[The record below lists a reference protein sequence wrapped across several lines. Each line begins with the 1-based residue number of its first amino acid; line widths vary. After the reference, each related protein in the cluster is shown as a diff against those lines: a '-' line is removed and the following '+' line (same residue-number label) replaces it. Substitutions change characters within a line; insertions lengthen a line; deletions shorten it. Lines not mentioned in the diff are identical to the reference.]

1 MKVLNNIKIGPKL
14 IGSFLFVA
22 MIIVVG
28 TVVAYFSMKAL
39 QEETSHM
46 YHNNLVPN
54 DNLGNIDALMYK
66 MRGDV
71 YKFVLTPE
79 EQATLE
85 VQIAANIE
93 AINQDLATYR
103 TVDLPP
109 AATNERSKL
118 ETAWGAYQP
127 AVAEIM
133 RQAKAGNLQAATELL
148 KSSAAAATA
157 RTAISAAVDQLMASS
172 MEQAQE
178 ADNHADQEF
187 LQSSTVLIGLSIVG
201 LALALALGITI
212 TRSITEPL
220 TKTVQTLQA
229 MRLGHLNQRLRMN
242 REDEI
247 GIMAEAMDHFA
258 GDLQTNV
265 IGSMQKIAAGDLSVD
280 ITPKD
285 AQDEISPALKQTLD
299 SLRGLVAELNLLTT
313 AAIDGHLATRGHA
326 DKFQGGYRDIVQ
338 GVNNTL
344 DAVIGP
350 LNVAAEYVDRIAKGD
365 TPAKI
370 TDTYHGDFNEI
381 KNNLNQCID
390 AITILV
396 EETGTVI
403 NAAREGQL
411 AKRASADRTQG
422 VYRKILRGLNAT
434 LDAVVGPLNVAAEY
448 VDRMSK
454 GDVPPMITD
463 TYHGDFNEIKNNLN
477 MMIEATAQM
486 SLTAKQIAAGDL
498 SVKVVA
504 RCDNDI
510 MALSMIQAVSTLQ
523 ELAGELNFL
532 TQAASDG
539 RLNVRGN
546 VGKFQGGYQDIVAGV
561 NATLDA
567 VIAPIHETNQVLAQ
581 VARGDLTARTN
592 GHYKGD
598 FVQLKHSIEAMLNSL
613 KDMAT
618 QTHQG
623 TTTLS
628 AAATQILA
636 TSTEQASSTREQAS
650 AVSEITSTVQEIKA
664 TAEQVAQHAQ
674 TVANASALA
683 AQAAQKGV
691 DAASASLSGMHDIKE
706 RVEAI
711 AQNILALSTQAQQI
725 GDIIDSVSD
734 IAGQSNILALN
745 AAIEAAQAGEAG
757 RSFRVVADEV
767 RSLAAQ
773 SRQAAAQV
781 RVILGDIQKA
791 TNLAVMATEQGTKG
805 VTTGIEMVSRTAQT
819 INELADLVRASATAT
834 QQIVASVDQQTIGLD
849 QIAIGMSDINQA
861 SQQTAAGAQQ
871 SQRAAQDLTNLA
883 AQLKGVTTQYRL

>member
-1 MKVLNNIKIGPKL
+1 MKVLNNLKIGPKL
-14 IGSFLFVA
+14 IGGFLFVA

-28 TVVAYFSMKAL
+28 TVVAYFSMNAL
-39 QEETSHM
+39 QEQTSHM

-71 YKFVLTPE
+71 YKFVLVPE
-79 EQATLE
+79 EQAALE

-93 AINQDLATYR
+93 AINQDIAAYR
-103 TVDLPP
+103 AGDLSP
-109 AATNERSKL
+109 AAAGELSKL
-118 ETAWGAYQP
+118 ETAWATYQP
-127 AVAEIM
+127 AVAEII
-133 RQAKAGNLQAATELL
+133 RQTKAGNLQAATDLL
-148 KSSAAAATA
+148 KSSAAASIA
-157 RTAISAAVDQLMASS
+157 RTTISTATDRLMTLS
-172 MEQAQE
+172 MEQAKGL
-178 ADNHADQEF
+178 DDHADQEF
-187 LQSSTVLIGLSIVG
+187 AQASTTLIVLSAIGLV
-201 LALALALGITI
+201 LAVALGVTI
-212 TRSITEPL
+212 TRSITGPL
-220 TKTVQTLQA
+220 IKTVQTLQE
-229 MRLGHLNQRLRMN
+229 MRLGHLNQRLKMN
-242 REDEI
+242 RQDEI
-247 GIMAEAMDHFA
+247 GSMAMAMDQFA
-258 GDLQTNV
+258 DDLQTNV
-265 IGSMQKIAAGDLSVD
+265 IDCMRKIAAGDLSVE
-280 ITPKD
+280 ITLKD
-285 AQDEISPALKQTLD
+285 AQDEISPALKQTIEA
-299 SLRGLVAELNLLTT
+299 LRGLVAELKLLTT
-313 AAIDGHLATRGHA
+313 AAIDGRLATRGHA

-338 GVNNTL
+338 GVNDTL

-370 TDTYHGDFNEI
+370 TDKYNGDFNEI
-381 KNNLNQCID
+381 KNNLNQCIE

-403 NAAREGQL
+403 NAAREGHL
-411 AKRASADRTQG
+411 AKRANADRTQG
-422 VYRKILRGLNAT
+422 VYRKILRGLNET

-448 VDRMSK
+448 VEQMSQ
-454 GDVPPMITD
+454 GDVPPKITE

-486 SLTAKQIAAGDL
+486 SVTAKQIAAGDL
-498 SVKVVA
+498 TVRVVA
-504 RCDNDI
+504 RSDNDVL
-510 MALSMIQAVSTLQ
+510 AYSMIQAVNTLQ
-523 ELAGELNFL
+523 ELVTELNSL
-532 TQAASDG
+532 TRAAAEG

-546 VGKFQGGYQDIVAGV
+546 VSKFHGGYQDIVSGV

-567 VIAPIHETNQVLAQ
+567 VITPIRETNQVLAQ
-581 VARGDLTARTN
+581 VAHGDLTVQTN
-592 GHYKGD
+592 GQYRGD
-598 FVQLKHSIEAMLNSL
+598 FVQLKHSLEAMLSGL

-636 TSTEQASSTREQAS
+636 TSTEQATTTREQAS
-650 AVSEITSTVQEIKA
+650 AVNQITATVQEIKA
-664 TAEQVAQHAQ
+664 SAEQVAQHAQ
-674 TVANASALA
+674 TVAESSTRA

-706 RVEAI
+706 RVEVI

-805 VTTGIEMVSRTAQT
+805 VTTGMEMVSRTAQT
-819 INELADLVRASATAT
+819 INELADLVRASSLAT

-849 QIAIGMSDINQA
+849 QIAIGMADINQA
-861 SQQTAAGAQQ
+861 AQQTAAGAQQ
-871 SQRAAQDLTNLA
+871 SQKAAQDMTNLA
-883 AQLKGVTTQYRL
+883 AQLKGVTAQYRM